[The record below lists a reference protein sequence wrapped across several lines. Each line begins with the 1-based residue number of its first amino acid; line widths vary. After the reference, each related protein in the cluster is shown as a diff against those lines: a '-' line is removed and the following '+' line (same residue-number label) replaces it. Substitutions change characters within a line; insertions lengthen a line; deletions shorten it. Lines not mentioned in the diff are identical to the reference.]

1 MEEKEE
7 VKRRSDAVTEGRAE
21 SIVSE
26 GHTSGDSNLVSS
38 LNVDLELENNL
49 CSQASLYIQLRKTKD
64 KPILTRNDISL
75 FKNKTARENLVRW
88 KE

>member
-38 LNVDLELENNL
+38 LNVDLELGKI
-49 CSQASLYIQLRKTKD
+49 SAAKHHYIF
-64 KPILTRNDISL
+64 N
-75 FKNKTARENLVRW
+75 
-88 KE
+88 